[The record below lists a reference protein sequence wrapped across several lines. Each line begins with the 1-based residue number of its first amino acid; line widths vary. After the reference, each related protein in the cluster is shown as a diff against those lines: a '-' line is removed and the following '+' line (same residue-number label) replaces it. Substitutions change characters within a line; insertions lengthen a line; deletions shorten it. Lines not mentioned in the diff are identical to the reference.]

1 MKTAAILIGVLVGLR
16 VVIIIL
22 AVLAILYLLMIIN
35 ISHYNITNILFY
47 SNFFFKTYLMIVF
60 LSCIKVK

>member
-22 AVLAILYLLMIIN
+22 AVLAILYLLMIMPRL
-35 ISHYNITNILFY
+35 TNRRER
-47 SNFFFKTYLMIVF
+47 KKF
-60 LSCIKVK
+60 LSVYYAHRGITR